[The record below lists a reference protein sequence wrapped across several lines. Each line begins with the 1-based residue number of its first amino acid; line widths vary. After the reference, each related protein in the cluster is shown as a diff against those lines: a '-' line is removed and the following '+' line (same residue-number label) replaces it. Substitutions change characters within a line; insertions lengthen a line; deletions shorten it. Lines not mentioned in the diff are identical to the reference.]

1 MYQKI
6 EEWLDSILN
15 QEIPEA
21 VVAFCFNLY
30 EDGDNQWSMELVGTE
45 EFDAEDEDWA
55 CEEVTDFGSRE
66 DNMVWNSSKEWEE
79 IFEQM
84 SIELKRYL
92 ENGQYADK
100 LKSKEG
106 VGIGFVD
113 GDIEILYQA

>member
-6 EEWLDSILN
+6 AEWLDTILN
-15 QEIPEA
+15 QEIPEN

-45 EFDAEDEDWA
+45 EFDEEDGDWA

-66 DNMVWNSSKEWEE
+66 NNIEWSSSGEWEE
-79 IFEQM
+79 ILEQIT
-84 SIELKRYL
+84 IELKLYL
-92 ENGQYADK
+92 EKGKYSDK

-106 VGIGFVD
+106 VGVGFVD
-113 GDIEILYQA
+113 GDLEIIFQD